1 MKSARGIY
9 YDLKESNY
17 FVNLTINSEN
27 IVLYFSSLF
36 LRKKFL
42 DTVSDYIHTEN
53 MKLLIMYKIDIDATK
68 LLLLS
73 YYKKI
78 EKRGFRVLIND
89 KEIINSNLSLY
100 VI

>member
-9 YDLKESNY
+9 YDINESDYTAKIN
-17 FVNLTINSEN
+17 VNNEE

-42 DTVSDYIHTEN
+42 DTVGNYIHNEN
-53 MKLLIMYKIDIDATK
+53 IKLSLNYKVDIDATK

-78 EKRGFRVLIND
+78 ERRGFKVLIND
-89 KEIINSNLSLY
+89 KEIISENFSLT
-100 VI
+100 II

>member
-9 YDLKESNY
+9 YDLKESEY
-17 FVNLTINSEN
+17 YASLKINGED

-42 DTVSDYIHTEN
+42 DNVCNYISYEN
-53 MKLLIMYKIDIDATK
+53 SKLLSNYKIDIDATK
-68 LLLLS
+68 LFILS

-78 EKRGFRVLIND
+78 EKRGFRVLVNN
-89 KEIINSNLSLY
+89 KEIIDSNLTLI
-100 VI
+100 VL

>member
-9 YDLKESNY
+9 YDIKESDYYTKLN
-17 FVNLTINSEN
+17 VNNEE

-36 LRKKFL
+36 LRKKFIEN
-42 DTVSDYIHTEN
+42 VGIFIHNEN
-53 MKLLIMYKIDIDATK
+53 IKLSLFYKIDIDATK
-68 LLLLS
+68 LLILS

-89 KEIINSNLSLY
+89 KEIINENLTLTIY
-100 VI
+100 

>member
-9 YDLKESNY
+9 YDIKESDYYTKLN
-17 FVNLTINSEN
+17 VNNEE

-36 LRKKFL
+36 LRKKFIENVG
-42 DTVSDYIHTEN
+42 TFIHNEN
-53 MKLLIMYKIDIDATK
+53 IKLSLLYKIDIDATK
-68 LLLLS
+68 LLILS

-89 KEIINSNLSLY
+89 KEVINENLTLTIY
-100 VI
+100 

>member
-9 YDLKESNY
+9 YDIKESDYYAKLN
-17 FVNLTINSEN
+17 INNEE

-42 DTVSDYIHTEN
+42 DNVGNYIHNEN
-53 MKLLIMYKIDIDATK
+53 LKLSIQYKIDIDATK
-68 LLLLS
+68 LLILS

-89 KEIINSNLSLY
+89 KEVINDNLSLTVY
-100 VI
+100 

>member
-9 YDLKESNY
+9 YDIKESDY
-17 FVNLTINSEN
+17 YAKLKINNEE

-42 DTVSDYIHTEN
+42 DNVGNYIHNEN
-53 MKLLIMYKIDIDATK
+53 LKLTIQYKIDIDATK
-68 LLLLS
+68 LLILS
-73 YYKKI
+73 YYKRL

-89 KEIINSNLSLY
+89 KEVINDNLSLTVY
-100 VI
+100 

>member
-9 YDLKESNY
+9 YDLKESEY
-17 FVNLTINSEN
+17 FACLNINSEN
-27 IVLYFSSLF
+27 IILYFSSLF

-42 DTVSDYIHTEN
+42 ENVGEYIHNEN
-53 MKLLIMYKIDIDATK
+53 LKISITYKIDIDATK
-68 LLLLS
+68 LLILS

-78 EKRGFRVLIND
+78 EKRGFRVVIND
-89 KEIINSNLSLY
+89 KEIIDSNLSLL

>member
-9 YDLKESNY
+9 YDIKESDYYTKFN
-17 FVNLTINSEN
+17 INNEE

-42 DTVSDYIHTEN
+42 DNVGNYIHSEN
-53 MKLLIMYKIDIDATK
+53 LKLTIQYKIDIDATK
-68 LLLLS
+68 LLILS
-73 YYKKI
+73 YYKKL

-89 KEIINSNLSLY
+89 KEIINDNLTLTIY
-100 VI
+100 

>member
-9 YDLKESNY
+9 YDINESDY
-17 FVNLTINSEN
+17 TAKININNEE
-27 IVLYFSSLF
+27 IILYFSSLF

-42 DTVSDYIHTEN
+42 DTAGNYIHNEN
-53 MKLLIMYKIDIDATK
+53 IKLSLNYKIDIDATK

-78 EKRGFRVLIND
+78 EKRGFKVLIND
-89 KEIINSNLSLY
+89 KEIISENLSLT
-100 VI
+100 II

>member
-9 YDLKESNY
+9 YDINESDYTAKIN
-17 FVNLTINSEN
+17 VNNEE

-42 DTVSDYIHTEN
+42 DTVGNYIHNEN
-53 MKLLIMYKIDIDATK
+53 IKLSLNYKVDIDATK

-78 EKRGFRVLIND
+78 ERRGFKVLIND
-89 KEIINSNLSLY
+89 KEIISENLSLT
-100 VI
+100 II

>member
-9 YDLKESNY
+9 YDLKESEY
-17 FVNLTINSEN
+17 FVCLDINKER
-27 IVLYFSSLF
+27 IILYFSSLF
-36 LRKKFL
+36 LRKKFI
-42 DTVSDYIHTEN
+42 DNIGNFIHNEN
-53 MKLLIMYKIDIDATK
+53 SKITSMYKIDIDMTK
-68 LLLLS
+68 LLILS

-89 KEIINSNLSLY
+89 KEISDSNLSLM